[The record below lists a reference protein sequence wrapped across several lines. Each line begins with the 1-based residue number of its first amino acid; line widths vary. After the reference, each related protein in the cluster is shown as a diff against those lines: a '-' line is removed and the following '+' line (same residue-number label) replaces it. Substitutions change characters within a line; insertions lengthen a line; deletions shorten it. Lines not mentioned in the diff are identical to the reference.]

1 MQHRFVRQLRT
12 VRQPL
17 TLHRC
22 SWLSFITAAVPTRG
36 RNWQLLFFVV
46 AMAAADSGSAQDW
59 PQIMGKNRDGQA
71 QPALQLSTDWPAT
84 GKILWQIGLGSGYS
98 GPAVAGQQVLAL
110 HRLGNEEVLEALD
123 LDSGKKLWRASWPA
137 SYRSSIDADNGPRC
151 VPTVAQDSVIC
162 YGAAGDLAC
171 VSLSNGQLQWHRALR
186 KEYRADDGYFGAGS
200 APLVMG
206 NTIIV
211 CLGGK
216 AAGII
221 GVDLNTGKTKW
232 TATDY
237 DASYTAPI
245 AIDSSTALVVTRLK
259 TVLIDVANGS
269 LLSEIAFG
277 SRGPTVNAATP
288 IALGQNQYMLTANY
302 GVGATLL
309 AIEGRQLLPVFQG
322 SDLIS
327 SQYITPVKLGN
338 RVLAIDGRDD
348 GPPSN
353 LRAIDLSAQRIVWEQ
368 TGFGTAHLIA
378 NANQLLALTKSGN
391 ILLIDGQAD
400 QYRELAHMQIPP
412 GTYRAPPALS
422 GNKLLARDT
431 NNDTSRSQLLCIELP
446 TVK

>member
-1 MQHRFVRQLRT
+1 MQHRFVRQLVFCR
-12 VRQPL
+12 PL
-17 TLHRC
+17 RLQQR

-36 RNWQLLFFVV
+36 RIWQLPFFV
-46 AMAAADSGSAQDW
+46 AALAAADLGSAQDW

-71 QPALQLSTDWPAT
+71 DAAVRLSTDWPAT
-84 GKILWQIGLGSGYS
+84 GKILWQSGLGSGYS

-110 HRLGNEEVLEALD
+110 HRLGNEEVLETLD
-123 LDSGKKLWRASWPA
+123 LNSGKKLWRASWPA

-171 VSLSNGQLQWHRALR
+171 ISLANGQVRWHRALR

-206 NTIIV
+206 DTIIV

-221 GVDLNTGKTKW
+221 GIDLKSGKTQW

-269 LLSEIAFG
+269 VLSEIAFG

-288 IALGQNQYMLTANY
+288 IALGENQYMLTANY

-309 AIEGRQLLPVFQG
+309 AVEGRQLLPVFQG

-327 SQYITPVKLGN
+327 SQYVTPVKLGN

-348 GPPSN
+348 GPPST
-353 LRAIDLSAQRIVWEQ
+353 LRAIDLSSQRIVWEE

-378 NANQLLALTKSGN
+378 NGDQLLALTKSGN

-400 QYRELAHMQIPP
+400 HYRALAQMQIPP
-412 GTYRAPPALS
+412 GTYRAPPALA
-422 GNKLLARDT
+422 GNKLIVRDT

-446 TVK
+446 AAN